1 MINMRP
7 ESELLDDGVGTVI
20 QFNNYSGCAFTHSAR
35 SVSQAYLKSKFLIFA
50 QVALIKQG
58 CG

>member
-1 MINMRP
+1 MRP